1 MLPQHTE
8 MHAANSE
15 IIDQMHNFNENVEKL
30 QFQLTVDK
38 QVNSLLSKRLVSL
51 ERQFW
56 ANAQYGSVYIVVLV
70 TVNWRK

>member
-1 MLPQHTE
+1 MSQYTE
-8 MHAANSE
+8 E
-15 IIDQMHNFNENVEKL
+15 TFDKLLRIDENFQKL

-70 TVNWRK
+70 TTN

>member
-38 QVNSLLSKRLVSL
+38 QVNSLLSKRLVP
-51 ERQFW
+51 
-56 ANAQYGSVYIVVLV
+56 
-70 TVNWRK
+70 

>member
-1 MLPQHTE
+1 MSQYTE
-8 MHAANSE
+8 E
-15 IIDQMHNFNENVEKL
+15 TFDKLLRIDENFQKL

-70 TVNWRK
+70 TTNWRK

>member
-1 MLPQHTE
+1 

-38 QVNSLLSKRLVSL
+38 QVNSLLSKRLVP
-51 ERQFW
+51 
-56 ANAQYGSVYIVVLV
+56 
-70 TVNWRK
+70 

>member
-1 MLPQHTE
+1 

-15 IIDQMHNFNENVEKL
+15 IMNQIRNFNENFQKL

-56 ANAQYGSVYIVVLV
+56 PNAQYGSVYIVVLV
-70 TVNWRK
+70 TVN

>member
-1 MLPQHTE
+1 MSQYTE
-8 MHAANSE
+8 E
-15 IIDQMHNFNENVEKL
+15 TFDKLLRIDENFQKL

-70 TVNWRK
+70 TVN

>member
-1 MLPQHTE
+1 MSQYTE
-8 MHAANSE
+8 E
-15 IIDQMHNFNENVEKL
+15 TFDKLLRIDENFQKL

>member
-1 MLPQHTE
+1 

-15 IIDQMHNFNENVEKL
+15 IMDQIRNFNENFQKL

-56 ANAQYGSVYIVVLV
+56 PNAQYGSVYIVVLV
-70 TVNWRK
+70 TVN